1 MYMNYVLLC
10 WNVDVSANGM
20 EETSAGEKLWRSS
33 LNGKG
38 EIIFV

>member
-1 MYMNYVLLC
+1 MYC

-20 EETSAGEKLWRSS
+20 EEISAGEKFRRSS